1 MSLNATRLR
10 ALIVMAAATSVLI
23 VVPATATLAT
33 EPAPTAS
40 PAPIASPLATEPTVT
55 ISQPA
60 ASIVAAVSLST
71 QTVGSAGVL
80 PAPPARP
87 ARPRTVAASIVIV
100 ALAKTHL
107 GARYRW
113 GSTGP
118 FAFDCSGL
126 VWRVFRQARLGR
138 DVTSQSAIWIYR
150 DYLRRGLASRTNP
163 QVGDL
168 VVWGYG
174 SHIGIYIGHGLAISA
189 LIEGVR
195 VHRVNAVL
203 TPFTTY
209 LHTGVNRI
217 ALPIRL
223 LPRGVR
229 PA

>member
-1 MSLNATRLR
+1 MSLCATRLR
-10 ALIVMAAATSVLI
+10 ALVVTAAAASVLI
-23 VVPATATLAT
+23 IVPVTATLAT
-33 EPAPTAS
+33 EPISAASPAPTAS
-40 PAPIASPLATEPTVT
+40 VLATEPTPT
-55 ISQPA
+55 TSQPA
-60 ASIVAAVSLST
+60 ASAAAVVSPST
-71 QTVGSAGVL
+71 QTASSASVA
-80 PAPPARP
+80 PTPPARP
-87 ARPRTVAASIVIV
+87 ARPRTVAAATVIV

-138 DVTSQSAIWIYR
+138 DVTSLSAIWIYR
-150 DYLRRGLASRTNP
+150 DYLRRGLASRRNP

-209 LHTGVNRI
+209 LHTRLSRI
-217 ALPIRL
+217 ALPLRL